1 MKLKRYPKKKVLAYW
16 RKLLKDK
23 LAGGKVAQSTLM
35 EWVDSGH
42 YTVTKADTK

>member
-1 MKLKRYPKKKVLAYW
+1 MKLKRYPKEKVLAYW
-16 RKLLKDK
+16 RKLLKDRR
-23 LAGGKVAQSTLM
+23 AGKVAQSTLM